1 MVENWAD
8 VMESTLVALMAQMT
22 AVSMVE
28 LWVLMMVDKKD
39 DAMVRWKAESMVDWK
54 VYRRVG
60 EMGEMMVET

>member
-39 DAMVRWKAESMVDWK
+39 DAMVR
-54 VYRRVG
+54 
-60 EMGEMMVET
+60 

>member
-28 LWVLMMVDKKD
+28 LWVLMMVELWVLMMVDKKD
-39 DAMVRWKAESMVDWK
+39 DAMV
-54 VYRRVG
+54 
-60 EMGEMMVET
+60 